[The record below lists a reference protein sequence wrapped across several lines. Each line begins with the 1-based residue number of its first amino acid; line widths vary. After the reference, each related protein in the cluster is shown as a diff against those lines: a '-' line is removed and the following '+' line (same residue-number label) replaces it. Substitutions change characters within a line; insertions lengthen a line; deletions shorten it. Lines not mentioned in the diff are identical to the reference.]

1 MKNSN
6 QDAEN
11 IKKLLAFPLEYI
23 KSVEKLNEHYYK
35 NIKAFE
41 QLQILDLE
49 IWKDLIDKMS
59 NLKKD
64 FNKNVFSDLSE
75 ELYQAE
81 IITINSKDIKIKN
94 MFASSFSEAE
104 EKIKKLY
111 KGDIEILTITNTE
124 TKEIK

>member
-94 MFASSFSEAE
+94 MFAS
-104 EKIKKLY
+104 
-111 KGDIEILTITNTE
+111 
-124 TKEIK
+124 